1 VLIIN
6 EGRIAAQG
14 SPEEIGRTMK
24 GEISWDL
31 VLKGKS
37 AAETGELLKEL
48 GHNVRWEEL
57 FDRDDRTVFLS
68 FPVREGNIGGE
79 DIFDWA
85 VASGLKILSMNQ
97 KRLSLEDIFVKLTRE
112 ASDGEET

>member
-14 SPEEIGRTMK
+14 TPEEISRTMK

-37 AAETGELLKEL
+37 AAETEELLKRL
-48 GHNVRWEEL
+48 GGGVTKDKL

-68 FPVREGNIGGE
+68 FPVREGNIDGE
-79 DIFDWA
+79 AVFDWA
-85 VASGLKILSMNQ
+85 VAGGLKILSMNQ
-97 KRLSLEDIFVKLTRE
+97 RRLSLEDIFVKLTRE
-112 ASDGEET
+112 GEEA